1 MLRLS
6 RFLSFQRF
14 LIIFQI
20 IDVLTVAIGGFRDL
34 SNFNIFDYYGGMGRD
49 FQKIF
54 TIRKEK
60 NFCLLKVS

>member
-1 MLRLS
+1 M
-6 RFLSFQRF
+6 
-14 LIIFQI
+14 
-20 IDVLTVAIGGFRDL
+20 AIGGFRDL